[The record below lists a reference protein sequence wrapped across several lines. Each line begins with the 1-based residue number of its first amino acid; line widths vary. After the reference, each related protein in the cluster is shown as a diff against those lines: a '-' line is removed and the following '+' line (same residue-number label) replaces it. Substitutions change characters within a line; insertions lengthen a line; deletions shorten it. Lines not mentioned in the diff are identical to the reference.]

1 MGKEKMQN
9 TSVDDTSIMAM
20 DFTSIEE
27 MDPSLADGF
36 HIIYSREVHYARRN
50 FSFLSFLFLLCINL
64 LFFFVTQVP
73 IEVRT
78 QVGDEDPEQGTLE
91 SIHVKMLALG
101 SYMSNTIV
109 FY

>member
-1 MGKEKMQN
+1 MHQP
-9 TSVDDTSIMAM
+9 A
-20 DFTSIEE
+20 
-27 MDPSLADGF
+27 
-36 HIIYSREVHYARRN
+36 
-50 FSFLSFLFLLCINL
+50 
-64 LFFFVTQVP
+64 FFFVTQVP